1 MLNSLVSVKNDAKA
15 RFYDIQIMLDVLK
28 NNNKVDYQV
37 ILKSSLVLMIYNF
50 VEGVMN
56 NLIITLF
63 DVLQQENLS
72 IKQLPNKFQKTIFDY
87 YLKKIGNNS
96 GNLRRYYGYDDV
108 KICKISY
115 EEISKYLKF
124 FSGNLDAKS
133 IREISCDKFG
143 ISLPNG
149 IDEPA
154 LLKVKN
160 YRNKLAHG
168 ETKFSNT
175 CQDITLEEM
184 EYMCKQ
190 VDTYLNTIIDSYENF
205 LNSIWFQKTINKFNC
220 K

>member
-15 RFYDIQIMLDVLK
+15 RFYDIQIMLDILK
-28 NNNKVDYQV
+28 NNNKFDCQV

-63 DVLQQENLS
+63 DVLQQEKLS
-72 IKQLPNKFQKTIFDY
+72 IKQLPNKLQKTIFDY

-96 GNLRRYYGYDDV
+96 GKLRRYYGYDDV

-190 VDTYLNTIIDSYENF
+190 VDTYLNTIIDSYEKF
-205 LNSIWFQKTINKFNC
+205 LNSI
-220 K
+220 

>member
-205 LNSIWFQKTINKFNC
+205 LNSI
-220 K
+220 